1 MIERL
6 RWITH
11 AILPLVYDESLSYVE
26 LLNKVVAKLNEVI
39 TQSNNLSE
47 TVKQTVLE
55 WIDGDGHSIIVSAVG
70 EFIEKYSATKD
81 FQAVLVGALENVP
94 DLQGSAQMATF
105 NWLNG
110 SIGNGVVGG
119 SVKDYLTEYVKTAP
133 FKELVQEY
141 VQELND
147 ILRGNTL
154 NIKQK
159 QKIQM
164 YSPEIEINSVDM
176 ADDYSTNNSFGK
188 LFMDKFKS
196 ILSFGLKKFI
206 IAENSASLNTEL
218 DMIEHRITN
227 LGNPVNPTDAINKQ
241 YAEAL
246 IRVTGSGVDILKAVY
261 SEDDGKYHIQK
272 MFSEVSAEY
281 PLVYLK
287 ADDGRCYYPFENNG
301 ASITFANIEYGD
313 GWRNIRTLV
322 YSSDNVLTY
331 TNYADNVNNYINRNG
346 RISMG
351 ASLNMATNKIV
362 SLKDGENDGDA
373 VNYKQLM
380 KYSPKVFY
388 GDCEWNS
395 GKLINIGNL
404 SFSEISRWTI
414 NNPNVLV
421 ELTPSDKENTTIVF
435 RFMGISKTA
444 IESSG
449 RLQLNFIG
457 FTFNETEENIIPVV
471 LHISE
476 NGDITRTA
484 YGGLNVV

>member
-6 RWITH
+6 RWVTH

-55 WIDGDGHSIIVSAVG
+55 WIDGDGHSVIVSAVG
-70 EFIEKYSATKD
+70 EFIEKYSTTKD
-81 FQAVLVGALENVP
+81 FQTALVGALENVP

-110 SIGNGVVGG
+110 VGSTVVND
-119 SVKDYLTEYVKTAP
+119 SVKDYLTEYVKTVP

-159 QKIQM
+159 QNIQM

-176 ADDYSTNNSFGK
+176 ANDYSTNNSFGK

-206 IAENSASLNTEL
+206 IAENSASLNTDL

-261 SEDDGKYHIQK
+261 SEDDGRYHVQK
-272 MFSEVSAEY
+272 LFSEVSAEY

-388 GDCEWNS
+388 GSCEWTD
-395 GKLINIGNL
+395 GKLNNITGL
-404 SFSEISRWTI
+404 SFSEISRYTI
-414 NNPNVLV
+414 NNCTVLI
-421 ELTPSDKENTTIVF
+421 ELTPTNKENTTIIF
-435 RFMGISKTA
+435 RFIGINATA
-444 IESSG
+444 GVSQG
-449 RLQLNFIG
+449 RLQLNFMG
-457 FTFNETEENIIPVV
+457 YTFNVQDGTVYPIILRIYESGEVSTSTYSDLRV
-471 LHISE
+471 I
-476 NGDITRTA
+476 
-484 YGGLNVV
+484 

>member
-11 AILPLVYDESLSYVE
+11 AVLPLVYDESLSYVE

-39 TQSNNLSE
+39 TYNNNLSE
-47 TVKQTVLE
+47 NVKQSVLE
-55 WIDGDGHSIIVSAVG
+55 WINGEGHTTIVGAIG
-70 EFIEKYSATKD
+70 EFIEEYSATND
-81 FQAVLVGALENVP
+81 FKAVLVGALENVP
-94 DLQGSAQMATF
+94 DLQGSAQQATV
-105 NWLNG
+105 NWLNSAVG
-110 SIGNGVVGG
+110 IGAIGG
-119 SVKDYLTEYVKTAP
+119 SVKDYLDEYVKTAP

-147 ILRGNTL
+147 ILRGNVL

-176 ADDYSTNNSFGK
+176 ANDYSTNDSFGK

-206 IAENSASLNTEL
+206 ISENSASLNTEL

-261 SEDDGKYHIQK
+261 SADDGKYHIQK
-272 MFSEVSAEY
+272 LFSEISAEY
-281 PLVYLK
+281 PLVYVI

-331 TNYADNVNNYINRNG
+331 TNYTDNVNNYINRNG

-380 KYSPKVFY
+380 KYSPKLFSGV
-388 GDCEWNS
+388 CEWS
-395 GKLINIGNL
+395 DGELINIMGL
-404 SFSEISRWTI
+404 SYSEISRYTI
-414 NNPNVLV
+414 NNTNVLIM
-421 ELTPSDKENTTIVF
+421 LTPSNKENTTVVF
-435 RFMGISKTA
+435 RFIGISETA
-444 IESSG
+444 SVSQG
-449 RLQLNFIG
+449 RLQLNFMG
-457 FTFNETEENIIPVV
+457 YTFNVQTETVHPIILQIYESGEV
-471 LHISE
+471 S
-476 NGDITRTA
+476 TST
-484 YGGLNVV
+484 YGGLSLM